1 MTERQRRPGFEWPDN
16 LAPVDIV
23 RGEPAEGE
31 DGGRGLVDQAVGR
44 AHEWGRELGPFWIAV
59 FDQFHGDVRR
69 WAEEVGVD
77 PLSHEFTAAWF
88 VACRALKQVV
98 EVMPAHPSLVPRL
111 NRMADIVAAAGL
123 WGATV
128 DRSGDR
134 SDAS

>member
-1 MTERQRRPGFEWPDN
+1 MTERQRREKADGPTIR
-16 LAPVDIV
+16 ASMDIV
-23 RGEPAEGE
+23 RGDHEEGAA
-31 DGGRGLVDQAVGR
+31 GKTLVDQAVER
-44 AHEWGRELGPFWIAV
+44 AHEWGQDLGPFWIAV

-88 VACRALKQVV
+88 VACRALKEVV

-111 NRMADIVAAAGL
+111 NRMADIVATAGL

-128 DRSGDR
+128 ERSGDR
-134 SDAS
+134 SSAG

>member
-1 MTERQRRPGFEWPDN
+1 MADSVADKDHT
-16 LAPVDIV
+16 I
-23 RGEPAEGE
+23 
-31 DGGRGLVDQAVGR
+31 VDQAVDR
-44 AHEWGRELGPFWIAV
+44 AHDWGAELGPFWIAV

-77 PLSHEFTAAWF
+77 PLSYEFRASWF

-111 NRMADIVAAAGL
+111 SRMTDIVATAGM

-128 DRSGDR
+128 EKSGNH
-134 SDAS
+134 SSAS